1 MLIHYKMDEWQVL
14 ILGAVQ
20 GAAEFLPVSSSGH
33 LALLQMF
40 FGFPASGALA
50 FDILLHC
57 ATTLAVLLFFREDIA
72 VFLTQWLKGLVSPKN
87 RNTEGW
93 RFGWAVLAGTAVT
106 ALVALPLK
114 NAVEAAMNSR
124 LAVGAG
130 LLTTAGLLCI
140 VPLLPE
146 RNEKLS
152 ARIALVV
159 GLVQG
164 LAVFPGVSRSGSTL
178 AAALFMG
185 LAAKEAFRFSFLLSV
200 PAILGAAFLEGAKA
214 LPKWAS
220 ALPVWAEAGAS
231 LPPGWAAAVAAAFL
245 LGWLSLKFLRSL
257 VLSGR
262 WPYFGGYCFFL
273 GLAAVVSEIAAR
285 F

>member
-1 MLIHYKMDEWQVL
+1 MVEEWQAL
-14 ILGAVQ
+14 TLGAVQ

-33 LALLQMF
+33 LALLQTL

-50 FDILLHC
+50 FDVLLHC
-57 ATTLAVLLFFREDIA
+57 ATALAVLIFFRRNIA
-72 VFLTQWLKGLVSPKN
+72 VFLAQWLGGLVSAGA
-87 RNTEGW
+87 RDTEGW
-93 RFGWAVLAGTAVT
+93 RYGWAVLAGTAVT
-106 ALVALPLK
+106 AAAALPLK
-114 NAVEAAMNSR
+114 GMVETAMNSR

-130 LLTTAGLLCI
+130 LLVTAGLLCA

-152 ARIALVV
+152 VRAALVV

-164 LAVFPGVSRSGSTL
+164 LAVFPGVSRSGSTI

-185 LAAKEAFRFSFLLSV
+185 LAAGEAFRFSFLLSI
-200 PAILGAAFLEGAKA
+200 PAILGAALLEG
-214 LPKWAS
+214 L
-220 ALPVWAEAGAS
+220 EAGAAP
-231 LPPGWAAAVAAAFL
+231 LPPGWLMAVIAAFL
-245 LGWLSLKFLRSL
+245 LGWLSLRLLRPL

-262 WPYFGGYCFFL
+262 WAYFGVYCFLL
-273 GLAAVVSEIAAR
+273 GLAAVVSEIAVR